1 MRAKSQRLAQVGGV
15 FLRSMEMGW
24 QRTRNDGQLES
35 KNGDLTGLIHK
46 ETAKWVFVH
55 LIYHR

>member
-1 MRAKSQRLAQVGGV
+1 
-15 FLRSMEMGW
+15 MEMGW

-35 KNGDLTGLIHK
+35 KSGDLTGLIHEK
-46 ETAKWVFVH
+46 AAKWVHLH